1 MAFCWIVYTCIF
13 CYLGSAFVK
22 IRLIDFTLFTLILLA
37 IAGLFLDVVF
47 HVSFG
52 AFICV
57 SACIILM
64 SWVAVNKVLR
74 EC

>member
-1 MAFCWIVYTCIF
+1 M
-13 CYLGSAFVK
+13 K